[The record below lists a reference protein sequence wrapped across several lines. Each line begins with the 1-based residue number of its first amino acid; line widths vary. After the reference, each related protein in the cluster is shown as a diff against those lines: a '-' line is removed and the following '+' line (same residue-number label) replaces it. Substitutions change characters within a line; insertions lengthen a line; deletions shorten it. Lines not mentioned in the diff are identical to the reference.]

1 MCTDSNRAG
10 VSIVSVVC
18 GLYTLL
24 VCGMLAGAIYEA
36 CNPDTTYACP
46 GCGASDDYCCVS
58 SKQLCDGCFC
68 DSISISADSSEWW
81 CHDKV
86 ASTTD
91 GTVLFIC
98 GGILLGI
105 QLLVGLLVGVL
116 LLLREGVRSQD
127 TRGSASG
134 SRLRVERSVNACAR
148 CGAANIKRPRAVYL
162 SHTFTAPS

>member
-1 MCTDSNRAG
+1 MCTDSNRVG
-10 VSIVSVVC
+10 VIISIVVC

-36 CNPDTTYACP
+36 CNPDTTYGCP

-68 DSISISADSSEWW
+68 DSTSISADSSDWW

-91 GTVLFIC
+91 GTILFIS

-105 QLLVGLLVGVL
+105 QLFGGLFYCFCVKG
-116 LLLREGVRSQD
+116 
-127 TRGSASG
+127 
-134 SRLRVERSVNACAR
+134 
-148 CGAANIKRPRAVYL
+148 CGAKAPVAAPADLDSVLN
-162 SHTFTAPS
+162 TA